1 MGFFDKLKGGM
12 GIEESEKVKTA
23 KPKKKVKSAAP
34 KGGEP
39 RPEDSGREPEKKI
52 KLPKIELKKEE
63 PKKEEPPA
71 KGEARSEERQT
82 EGELAIDVFETD
94 NDIVIQSTIGG
105 TKPEDLDISVEND
118 LVTIRGNREKSVEKE
133 GKKYFY
139 QECYWGSFMR
149 QVILPE
155 EVDGA
160 RAKASMKNG
169 VLTLT
174 MPKLHRK
181 KKRKIMVKPEE

>member
-12 GIEESEKVKTA
+12 GIEESEKVKKAEPKRKTKVEA
-23 KPKKKVKSAAP
+23 EPESKP
-34 KGGEP
+34 
-39 RPEDSGREPEKKI
+39 EPEKKI
-52 KLPKIELKKEE
+52 KLPKKEE
-63 PKKEEPPA
+63 P
-71 KGEARSEERQT
+71 QT
-82 EGELAIDVFETD
+82 EGELAIDVYETD
-94 NDIVIQSTIGG
+94 DDIVIQSTIGG
-105 TKPEDLDISVEND
+105 IKPEDLDISVEND
-118 LVTIRGNREKSVEKE
+118 LVTIRGSRERSAEKE

-155 EVDGA
+155 EVDGT
-160 RAKASMKNG
+160 RAKATIKNG

>member
-12 GIEESEKVKTA
+12 GIEESEKVKKA
-23 KPKKKVKSAAP
+23 KPKKKTKVEA
-34 KGGEP
+34 EP
-39 RPEDSGREPEKKI
+39 ESKPEPEKKI

-63 PKKEEPPA
+63 P
-71 KGEARSEERQT
+71 QT

-94 NDIVIQSTIGG
+94 DDIVIQSTIGG
-105 TKPEDLDISVEND
+105 IKPEDLDISVEND
-118 LVTIRGNREKSVEKE
+118 LVTIRGNRKKSVEEE

-181 KKRKIMVKPEE
+181 KKRKIMVEPEE

>member
-1 MGFFDKLKGGM
+1 MPAEAPIG
-12 GIEESEKVKTA
+12 A
-23 KPKKKVKSAAP
+23 KE
-34 KGGEP
+34 GEN
-39 RPEDSGREPEKKI
+39 KI

-63 PKKEEPPA
+63 P
-71 KGEARSEERQT
+71 QT

-94 NDIVIQSTIGG
+94 DDIVIQSTIGG
-105 TKPEDLDISVEND
+105 IKPEDLDISVEND
-118 LVTIRGNREKSVEKE
+118 LVTIRGSRERSAEKE

-155 EVDGA
+155 EVDGT
-160 RAKASMKNG
+160 RAKATIKNG

>member
-12 GIEESEKVKTA
+12 GIEESEKVKKA
-23 KPKKKVKSAAP
+23 KPKKKTKVEA
-34 KGGEP
+34 EP
-39 RPEDSGREPEKKI
+39 ESKPEPEKKI

-63 PKKEEPPA
+63 P
-71 KGEARSEERQT
+71 QT

-94 NDIVIQSTIGG
+94 DDIVIQSTIGG
-105 TKPEDLDISVEND
+105 IKPEDLDISVEND
-118 LVTIRGNREKSVEKE
+118 LVTIRGSRERSAEKE

-155 EVDGA
+155 EVDGT
-160 RAKASMKNG
+160 RAKATIKNG